1 MAIIHRPLFP
11 GTGPDEKLHCRFPRM
26 MDILRASGTPPLSEP
41 EPATKSTTMKT
52 ILKTSFGLLGLLFG
66 ALAISSCAETGS
78 SGSTH
83 NMGNPKNQTPMSDQ
97 QMPGRN

>member
-1 MAIIHRPLFP
+1 
-11 GTGPDEKLHCRFPRM
+11 
-26 MDILRASGTPPLSEP
+26 
-41 EPATKSTTMKT
+41 MKT
-52 ILKTSFGLLGLLFG
+52 ILKTSFGLLGLLLG